1 MKADKWLQIAQT
13 VCWGVIVFVLCG
25 MGIQW
30 WKTALL
36 IVLVLILSAISQI
49 RGVSRGMIR
58 LVTNKKEYGELRDS
72 LFDIDTHED

>member
-1 MKADKWLQIAQT
+1 MKADKWLQLTQT
-13 VCWGVIVFVLCG
+13 VTWGVIVFVLCS
-25 MGIQW
+25 MGIEW

-58 LVTNKKEYGELRDS
+58 LVTNKREYGQLRDT
-72 LFDIDTHED
+72 LFDTDRHED